1 MVTIVWFKR
10 DLRTVDHLP
19 LKRASEMSDSVV
31 PLYVIEPDYWALP
44 DSSFRHYSFVCSSL
58 FELRQRL
65 KVLGNDL
72 VVRQGEIIDVFTQ
85 LHSRLGI
92 GKILAHQET
101 GNDWTYKRDVEVIK
115 WAQKSGIEFIQT
127 PLNGTVRCLKNRDHW
142 NQLHNN
148 RMESELVAEP
158 LFIKPLETPLNSG
171 EIPTCRQNILFE
183 GKIRGKVQRGGRESG
198 LKTLDSFLED
208 RSGQY
213 RSSISKP
220 ELAVTGCSR
229 LSPHITWGT
238 LSIREIFHRSY
249 STLDSLKESSDFKS
263 KRRKQG
269 IRAYISRLFW
279 HCHFIQKLEDDPQ
292 IEYRCMHPAFEGMRD
307 VANTQ
312 HLQAWLQGQTGYPIV
327 DACMRSLQEKGWLNF
342 RMRAMVVSFA
352 AYNLWIDWRVLSPVL
367 AQLFTDYEPGIH
379 YSQLQMQSGVTGI
392 NAIRIYNPVK
402 QSLDQDPEANFIR
415 TYVPE
420 LSDLPLDLIHTP
432 WAIEPMFQKEYLV
445 RIGRDYPLPIV
456 EGDSSMKKAR
466 LELAKVRKSLN
477 FKSISREVFIKHGSR
492 KKSLKK
498 KKSKSPQKDSQS
510 EQMELDFES

>member
-1 MVTIVWFKR
+1 
-10 DLRTVDHLP
+10 
-19 LKRASEMSDSVV
+19 
-31 PLYVIEPDYWALP
+31 
-44 DSSFRHYSFVCSSL
+44 
-58 FELRQRL
+58 
-65 KVLGNDL
+65 
-72 VVRQGEIIDVFTQ
+72 
-85 LHSRLGI
+85 
-92 GKILAHQET
+92 
-101 GNDWTYKRDVEVIK
+101 
-115 WAQKSGIEFIQT
+115 
-127 PLNGTVRCLKNRDHW
+127 
-142 NQLHNN
+142 
-148 RMESELVAEP
+148 
-158 LFIKPLETPLNSG
+158 
-171 EIPTCRQNILFE
+171 
-183 GKIRGKVQRGGRESG
+183 
-198 LKTLDSFLED
+198 
-208 RSGQY
+208 
-213 RSSISKP
+213 
-220 ELAVTGCSR
+220 
-229 LSPHITWGT
+229 
-238 LSIREIFHRSY
+238 
-249 STLDSLKESSDFKS
+249 
-263 KRRKQG
+263 
-269 IRAYISRLFW
+269 
-279 HCHFIQKLEDDPQ
+279 
-292 IEYRCMHPAFEGMRD
+292 MHPAFEGMRD

-392 NAIRIYNPVK
+392 NAIRIYNPIK

-445 RIGRDYPLPIV
+445 RIGRDYPMPIV

-498 KKSKSPQKDSQS
+498 KKSNSPQRDSQS